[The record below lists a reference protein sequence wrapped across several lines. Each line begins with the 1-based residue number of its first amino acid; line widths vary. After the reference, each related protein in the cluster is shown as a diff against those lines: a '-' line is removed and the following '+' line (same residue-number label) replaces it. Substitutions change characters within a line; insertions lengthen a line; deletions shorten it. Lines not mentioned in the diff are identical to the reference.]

1 MSAGDA
7 GHICLYRRWCL
18 VSAGDA
24 QCSSAV
30 FGGVC
35 ARGCE
40 LRKLG
45 SSLVMTLAGEQSP
58 GFTAQP
64 VGSASWYLVLG
75 TF

>member
-7 GHICLYRRWCL
+7 GRICLCRRWRL

-35 ARGCE
+35 
-40 LRKLG
+40 
-45 SSLVMTLAGEQSP
+45 
-58 GFTAQP
+58 
-64 VGSASWYLVLG
+64 VLG
-75 TF
+75 AVNCGSLGHLW